1 MVRSALSDHEGLTG
15 MLARIFGRVPIAFKM
30 GAVVVAAT
38 LGILAMAGTG
48 VFSAQNLAG
57 NVDATSQQVSKLEQ
71 VALMQRYYNAARV
84 RILALPIA
92 SDSQR
97 ATLSDELSTKI
108 SKLAETR
115 AAYAGSEADP
125 EAMKAFDDNWAAY
138 LDAYNTTYRPL
149 VDKDDAMGAGSF
161 YLDTMAGIGTSVS
174 DAIEAE
180 NAAVTAQA
188 ADLSAKSSASAKS
201 STVVLLVV
209 GAAAAGGAIG
219 LGLSLA
225 RGVIGGTRSVHQAL
239 DAMANGDLTVRATA
253 TSKDE
258 IGDMSTSL
266 SQAQD
271 SLRAMLA
278 DVVHSAQT
286 VASAAEE
293 LSAANAQVSASS
305 QETAAQAQSVAA
317 AAEEVNRNVTAV
329 SAGAEEMTASIAEI
343 SQNANEAARVAA
355 EATTMANAINDQV
368 AHLGRSSEE
377 IGEVV
382 KVITSIAEQTNL
394 LALNAT
400 IEAARAGEAG
410 KGFAVVAGEVKDLAQ
425 ETAKATD
432 NIVAKVDAIQ
442 RDTEAAV
449 ESITHIADI
458 VRRINDYQLTI
469 ASAVEEQTAT
479 TSEMSRGVAEA
490 AAGSGE
496 IAGTISSVAT
506 ASGDASSVLE
516 QVQLSVGELAHLSA
530 ELRGKAEAF
539 RY

>member
-1 MVRSALSDHEGLTG
+1 MVAVSIKG
-15 MLARIFGRVPIAFKM
+15 ARRVSIAIKM

-38 LGILAMAGTG
+38 LGIVLMAVTGMVSSGGLA
-48 VFSAQNLAG
+48 S
-57 NVDATSQQVSKLEQ
+57 NVSDTSDEVVRLEQ
-71 VALMQRYYNAARV
+71 ISLMQRYFNAVRV
-84 RILALPIA
+84 RVLELPIA
-92 SDSQR
+92 SEANRKVLQEELTDR
-97 ATLSDELSTKI
+97 AG
-108 SKLAETR
+108 KLAEVR
-115 AAYAGSEADP
+115 NAYAGSEADA
-125 EAMKAFDDNWAAY
+125 EAMASFDANWADY
-138 LDAYNTTYRPL
+138 LSYLESDFGPL
-149 VDKDDAMGAGSF
+149 VEDNRLIAAGEF
-161 YLDTMAGIGTSVS
+161 YRSKMAPVGKNVS

-180 NAAVTAQA
+180 NAAVSAQA
-188 ADLSAKSSASAKS
+188 AALADESASTAR
-201 STVVLLVV
+201 STMIVLMAV
-209 GAAAAGGAIG
+209 GLAAAAGTVA
-219 LGLSLA
+219 LGFLLA
-225 RGVIGGTRSVHQAL
+225 KGVVGGTKSVHKAL
-239 DAMANGDLTVRATA
+239 DAMAHGDLTVRSTA
-253 TSKDE
+253 KSKDE
-258 IGDMSTSL
+258 IGDMSISL
-266 SQAQD
+266 AQAQD
-271 SLRAMLA
+271 ALRSMLA

-305 QETAAQAQSVAA
+305 QETAAQAGAVAA
-317 AAEEVNRNVTAV
+317 AADEVNRNVTAV
-329 SAGAEEMTASIAEI
+329 SAGAEQMTASISEI
-343 SQNANEAARVAA
+343 SANANDAARVAA
-355 EATTMANAINDQV
+355 EATTMATAINDQV

-425 ETAKATD
+425 ETAKATE

-449 ESITHIADI
+449 ESITQIAEI
-458 VRRINDYQLTI
+458 VRKINDYQLMI

-479 TSEMSRGVAEA
+479 TSEMSRGVSEA
-490 AAGSGE
+490 ASGSGD
-496 IAGTISSVAT
+496 IAVTIASVAQ

-530 ELRGKAEAF
+530 ELRGKAESF